1 MPARATNPV
10 ARARARGIHF
20 RMVSTPRSRT
30 LSPLRG
36 AGRRGRHAS
45 VSGPAAPGGRRA
57 RAFVALALVLAI
69 GWAGTRTLASPL
81 PPIRPAGG
89 VLTPLAPSVSSA
101 SPIDR
106 ACGTDV
112 DGLPA
117 RYTEAA
123 VRRATLA
130 LTPLPTPHS
139 TDVGEIAVL
148 EDDGTFFF
156 PDDQGNPNLD
166 VASVARA
173 FYRMHG
179 DDYDQLVVWLS
190 SGLTNWL
197 GSPTSLA
204 ANWQTRNPVSGLG
217 LDVVDYNTALG
228 LPPRVQCVLTMN
240 GLQKYPASLTQEVPG
255 LPNYVTEDV
264 LAHEFGHEW
273 LAYCLVQT
281 PQGPGFDLL
290 GRAHQHWSFFFDAD
304 GSVMEGPDWVRQGPD
319 TFSSL
324 PPIAR
329 YGPLDQYLMGVRA
342 AGELDSLIV
351 LSDTATFTPPDP
363 RGPYVPFSDPNAN
376 LTVHGPYDEYAIG
389 DVVTANGP
397 RVPDAAHSPHALRV
411 AFALVVPRGSNA
423 SAGDLSKVDG
433 IRAAFPDTVQSY
445 TGGRLAVD
453 ATLDSRAG
461 TLRLD
466 HVPLGDIES
475 SASPRLVRLHVNVDP
490 GGIPTHVDPTGTTVS
505 WRVLPDTDWTAV
517 TMFPAGGDSF
527 STSLPATAGG
537 QTLQYRFHAKGD
549 QPGVQADLPG
559 PTQLPFA
566 YVTGPDHTPPVI
578 TQWPLPTQALERMP
592 QTLLARVRDNLGPA
606 GLDAVWCEVSVD
618 GGAVQTVPATSAGG
632 DSFTVAVGAGA
643 VRGSAI
649 AYRFAARDKAAAA
662 NVGYSNASFDTLRV
676 GWDSVDDFWGPA
688 PWTHASV
695 LTNHRDEWHPVDLDA
710 FPSGSGAWHCGL
722 DGLPYDPYLDA
733 VLTGPLVS
741 GITAGC
747 SLTFEH
753 HFDLELA
760 SIPGEPLA
768 NDGARVEI
776 QVGATGTWNVAF
788 PDSAYPYT
796 LFDMPGGPCWSGTRN
811 DWHQER
817 IDLSPYA
824 PGPVR
829 VRFRM
834 SSDLFVGGGGWW
846 IDQVRFHFPQQP
858 TAGAGPNEV
867 TLALGACWPNPAS
880 GELRQALRLPRA
892 AVVEWALYDL
902 AGRRVAVL
910 HQGALAP
917 GARELTAALPR
928 AIAGGLYFSRV
939 RVDGRALGARRVAI
953 VR

>member
-45 VSGPAAPGGRRA
+45 VRGPVAPGVRRA
-57 RAFVALALVLAI
+57 RASVALALVLAI

-290 GRAHQHWSFFFDAD
+290 GRAR
-304 GSVMEGPDWVRQGPD
+304 P
-319 TFSSL
+319 
-324 PPIAR
+324 
-329 YGPLDQYLMGVRA
+329 
-342 AGELDSLIV
+342 
-351 LSDTATFTPPDP
+351 
-363 RGPYVPFSDPNAN
+363 
-376 LTVHGPYDEYAIG
+376 
-389 DVVTANGP
+389 
-397 RVPDAAHSPHALRV
+397 
-411 AFALVVPRGSNA
+411 
-423 SAGDLSKVDG
+423 
-433 IRAAFPDTVQSY
+433 
-445 TGGRLAVD
+445 
-453 ATLDSRAG
+453 
-461 TLRLD
+461 
-466 HVPLGDIES
+466 
-475 SASPRLVRLHVNVDP
+475 
-490 GGIPTHVDPTGTTVS
+490 
-505 WRVLPDTDWTAV
+505 
-517 TMFPAGGDSF
+517 
-527 STSLPATAGG
+527 
-537 QTLQYRFHAKGD
+537 
-549 QPGVQADLPG
+549 
-559 PTQLPFA
+559 
-566 YVTGPDHTPPVI
+566 
-578 TQWPLPTQALERMP
+578 
-592 QTLLARVRDNLGPA
+592 
-606 GLDAVWCEVSVD
+606 
-618 GGAVQTVPATSAGG
+618 
-632 DSFTVAVGAGA
+632 
-643 VRGSAI
+643 
-649 AYRFAARDKAAAA
+649 
-662 NVGYSNASFDTLRV
+662 
-676 GWDSVDDFWGPA
+676 
-688 PWTHASV
+688 
-695 LTNHRDEWHPVDLDA
+695 
-710 FPSGSGAWHCGL
+710 
-722 DGLPYDPYLDA
+722 
-733 VLTGPLVS
+733 
-741 GITAGC
+741 
-747 SLTFEH
+747 
-753 HFDLELA
+753 
-760 SIPGEPLA
+760 
-768 NDGARVEI
+768 
-776 QVGATGTWNVAF
+776 
-788 PDSAYPYT
+788 
-796 LFDMPGGPCWSGTRN
+796 
-811 DWHQER
+811 
-817 IDLSPYA
+817 
-824 PGPVR
+824 
-829 VRFRM
+829 
-834 SSDLFVGGGGWW
+834 
-846 IDQVRFHFPQQP
+846 
-858 TAGAGPNEV
+858 
-867 TLALGACWPNPAS
+867 
-880 GELRQALRLPRA
+880 
-892 AVVEWALYDL
+892 
-902 AGRRVAVL
+902 
-910 HQGALAP
+910 
-917 GARELTAALPR
+917 
-928 AIAGGLYFSRV
+928 
-939 RVDGRALGARRVAI
+939 
-953 VR
+953 